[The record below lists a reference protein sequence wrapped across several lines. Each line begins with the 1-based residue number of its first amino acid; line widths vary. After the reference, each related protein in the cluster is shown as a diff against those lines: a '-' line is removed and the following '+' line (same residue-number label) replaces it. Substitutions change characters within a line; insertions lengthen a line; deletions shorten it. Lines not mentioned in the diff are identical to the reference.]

1 MQLKAKVVRISVRSS
16 HFNVAVYCIQ
26 EHSMSASHFINGVSP
41 PRPLAF
47 EVYL

>member
-26 EHSMSASHFINGVSP
+26 EHSIKVPVVLSTVRLPHE
-41 PRPLAF
+41 LAF
-47 EVYL
+47 DAYL